1 MSVWTPCTFKHHHSA
16 SVFMDG
22 ILIIKNQPGSVLCSH
37 EVAARRTGMGEF
49 PGDLDKDS
57 AAYVF

>member
-1 MSVWTPCTFKHHHSA
+1 MPVWTPCTFKHHHSA

-49 PGDLDKDS
+49 QGDLDKDS

>member
-1 MSVWTPCTFKHHHSA
+1 
-16 SVFMDG
+16 MDG
-22 ILIIKNQPGSVLCSH
+22 IFIIKNQPGSVLCSH

-49 PGDLDKDS
+49 QGDLDKDS